1 MRKKILQVLLFPAF
15 TCIALQEI
23 HAQTSGAEPPKGAT
37 QQFILWLLEK
47 FILPIAVAVIT
58 FYFFKKHDEYIKR
71 RQYSTLGVA
80 IMESLL
86 EEITTG
92 IKIMEGRQTKPLPV
106 KSWNDVSTIP
116 DDVLLRIIA
125 VSEGET
131 PVSFRPQDIRIH
143 CKNYFS
149 FMAENWLAAIQSGDT
164 RNLIEKG
171 HYIQSAEGVKSMVI
185 QCRDLLKKNSK
196 RKFPR

>member
-1 MRKKILQVLLFPAF
+1 MRKKILQILLFLVF
-15 TCIALQEI
+15 ICIALQEI
-23 HAQTSGAEPPKGAT
+23 HAQTSGVEPPKESM

-80 IMESLL
+80 VMESLL
-86 EEITTG
+86 EEITMG
-92 IKIMEGRQTKPLPV
+92 IKIMEGRQTNPLPV
-106 KSWNDVSTIP
+106 KSWNGVSTIP

-125 VSEGET
+125 VSKGET
-131 PVSFRPQDIRIH
+131 PVSFKPQDIRIH

-149 FMAENWLAAIQSGDT
+149 FMAENWLSAIQGGNIRD
-164 RNLIEKG
+164 LIDKG
-171 HYIQSAEGVKSMVI
+171 QYIQSAEKVKSMII
-185 QCRDLLKKNSK
+185 QCRDLLEKNSRK
-196 RKFPR
+196 KFPS